1 MKKVDQILL
10 KFEKHAAKILL
21 MVMIVLVFASGVA
34 RFLKHPINWAVDM
47 SSFFFAWACF
57 FAVDVAWREN
67 KMMSVDILVKK
78 FSERTQKIIRVV
90 NYIIILA
97 FIVYLIVWG
106 FYLSYKTRYRTFEDT
121 KLQLH
126 VGHTEC
132 SCWCNFAIQNNCTEA
147 DRRVQRQ
154 QEGGKMT

>member
-34 RFLKHPINWAVDM
+34 RFLKHPINWAVDI
-47 SSFFFAWACF
+47 SSFLFAWACF

-78 FSERTQKIIRVV
+78 FSERTQKIIRIV
-90 NYIIILA
+90 NYLIILA

-106 FYLSYKTRYRTFEDT
+106 FYLSYKTRYRTFVGIPNFSYT
-121 KLQLH
+121 WVTLSVPVGAILLFRTTVLKLIEEFR
-126 VGHTEC
+126 GNKKE
-132 SCWCNFAIQNNCTEA
+132 E
-147 DRRVQRQ
+147 R
-154 QEGGKMT
+154 